1 VNCIAADITPTEG
14 LGDLIFGTLTDEQR
28 AIVQQMAIPM
38 GRVGTYEDI
47 GGCVLFLASDL
58 SRYVTGTTLHPDG
71 GAMASSGWFN
81 WPGKGYS
88 NMPPAEV
95 VALYSDE

>member
-1 VNCIAADITPTEG
+1 MNTDAKALADYRFKLGTNRLG
-14 LGDLIFGTLTDEQR
+14 LW
-28 AIVQQMAIPM
+28 
-38 GRVGTYEDI
+38 
-47 GGCVLFLASDL
+47 LFLASDL

-81 WPGKGYS
+81 WPGRGYS

-95 VALYSDE
+95 VALYADGETAAD